1 MTRRGLWA
9 CGTLG
14 KVHGLRG
21 ELYLNLAVDGLGRLE
36 RGAEFFVA
44 RPGAGGAPE
53 RLVPC
58 RVRRA
63 GGTDARP
70 LVRLDVART
79 REAAAA
85 LTGCELFAAGGALDA
100 EPHYVV
106 GDLLGLRVETASGGP
121 LGVAEDVFETPAHE
135 VLQVRRPDGGELLV
149 PLVGELV
156 ELDETGDEPV
166 LRVVDGL
173 LDDVLAPADAVG
185 AAGEAPPAGP
195 ADAAAGEPASSG
207 SAGGPA

>member
-1 MTRRGLWA
+1 MSRRGLWA

-21 ELYLNLAVDGLGRLE
+21 ELYLNLAVDGLGRLQ
-36 RGAEFFVA
+36 RGAEFFVV
-44 RPGAGGAPE
+44 RPATPGSAE
-53 RLVPC
+53 QLVPC
-58 RVRRA
+58 RVKRA

-79 REAAAA
+79 REAACA
-85 LTGCELFAAGGALDA
+85 LQGCELLAAGGELDA

-106 GDLLGLRVETASGGP
+106 GDLLGLPVETASGAP

-149 PLVGELV
+149 PLVDELV
-156 ELDETGDEPV
+156 TLDESGEEPV

-173 LDDVLAPADAVG
+173 LDEPETAG
-185 AAGEAPPAGP
+185 GEAGT
-195 ADAAAGEPASSG
+195 
-207 SAGGPA
+207 